1 METLVD
7 LSDFPGTLKAKP
19 SRPMGTVELKNQGKK
34 HVLQLIPAED
44 AIPTTVDSVDNGNI
58 LQMICGKP
66 TQKFYPCSYR
76 TFDCLTIGFPILALV
91 STFVA
96 FTTVTGSAEVTHGE
110 RTNSAANFFERAG
123 AVKAGLSF
131 GFGEHAM
138 TRTIETQTMFIR
150 HTATEV
156 QRRTAEKNAKVY
168 YAQLAPKKKA
178 ALKAKKIRY
187 LLVPTVRSEETSP
200 KAKEVRMTWDTQ
212 SESLADNYV
221 YEFENP
227 PAVGT
232 VAKVGDHTAE
242 SIP

>member
-1 METLVD
+1 MLFAVALFSLCMDITIPENYAFNLAGAIALGVA
-7 LSDFPGTLKAKP
+7 LFPMQWSACDKAK
-19 SRPMGTVELKNQGKK
+19 
-34 HVLQLIPAED
+34 
-44 AIPTTVDSVDNGNI
+44 
-58 LQMICGKP
+58 
-66 TQKFYPCSYR
+66 QKFYRLYR
-76 TFDCLTIGFPILALV
+76 TLDCLTIGFPTLAFV

-96 FTTVTGSAEVTHGE
+96 SIIVAGSTEVTHGE
-110 RTNSAANFFERAG
+110 RTNSGAVFFERAD

-150 HTATEV
+150 HTATEL
-156 QRRTAEKNAKVY
+156 QRRTAEKNAKTY
-168 YAQLAPKKKA
+168 YAHLAPKKKA
-178 ALKAKKIRY
+178 DLKAKKIRY
-187 LLVPTVRSEETSP
+187 LLVPTVKSEETSP

-212 SESLADNYV
+212 SESLVDNYV

>member
-1 METLVD
+1 MKRE
-7 LSDFPGTLKAKP
+7 
-19 SRPMGTVELKNQGKK
+19 
-34 HVLQLIPAED
+34 
-44 AIPTTVDSVDNGNI
+44 
-58 LQMICGKP
+58 
-66 TQKFYPCSYR
+66 
-76 TFDCLTIGFPILALV
+76 ILAL
-91 STFVA
+91 FVA
-96 FTTVTGSAEVTHGE
+96 SIIVAGSAEVTHGE
-110 RTNSAANFFERAG
+110 RTNSAVNFFEHAG
-123 AVKAGLSF
+123 AVKAGVSF

-138 TRTIETQTMFIR
+138 SRTMETQTMFIR
-150 HTATEV
+150 HTATEL